1 MAIEKIQAIRGMSD
15 MLPEDAPL
23 WHFFEK
29 EASSLAK
36 LYGYQHIRTPIVEQT
51 RLFKRGIGEV
61 TDIVEKEMYSFVDSL
76 NGDELSLRPENTASV
91 VRACI
96 EHNLLYEGPKRL
108 WYMGPMFRHERPQR
122 GRYRQFHQFGMEAM
136 GFKGP
141 DTDAEQLLMLNRL
154 WKRLGIAPVRLELNC
169 LGQLEDRKAYR
180 EVLIQYFEAHKDIL
194 DEDASRRLYSNPL
207 RILDTKNP
215 DMQDL
220 VNNAPKLYDS
230 LGEESKQFLADLEAI
245 LKAEGIDYVV
255 NPRLVRGLDYYNL
268 TVFEWV
274 TDKLG
279 AQGTI
284 CGGGR
289 YDPLIG
295 MLGGIGNSMILGNFD
310 TTFAAHPEM
319 ALYIPLIGGTGGNVG
334 TQSSALVV
342 QGLANSSLDAGNTF
356 KQVLKESVVA
366 LINATIIS
374 MLVYIYNFIRF
385 GASATVSYSVSISLF
400 AVVMFASIF
409 GTLVPMTLEK
419 LKIDPAIAT
428 GPFIS
433 ITNDIIGML
442 MYMGITVL
450 LS

>member
-1 MAIEKIQAIRGMSD
+1 MAQEKIQAIRGMSYI
-15 MLPEDAPL
+15 LPSDAPL

-29 EASSLAK
+29 KAIGLAN
-36 LYGYQHIRTPIVEQT
+36 LYGYQQIRTPIVEQT

-76 NGDELSLRPENTASV
+76 NGDNLSLRPENTASV

-96 EHNLLYEGPKRL
+96 EHNLLYDAPRRL

-154 WKRLGIAPVRLELNC
+154 WKELGIAPVRLELNC
-169 LGQLEDRKAYR
+169 LGQLEERKAYR
-180 EVLIQYFEAHKDIL
+180 EILIRYFEEHKEIL
-194 DEDASRRLYSNPL
+194 DEDAQRRLYSNPL

-230 LGEESKQFLADLEAI
+230 LGEESKAFLSSLEDI
-245 LKAEGIDYVV
+245 LKAEGVDYTI

-295 MLGGIGNSMILGNFD
+295 MLGGRDAPACG
-310 TTFAAHPEM
+310 FAMGIERVLELMKECGVHPEERECDVYVVWDK
-319 ALYIPLIGGTGGNVG
+319 ALYLNAIGAAEKLRDAGIRVIVHSGSMKFANQLKRADASGALY
-334 TQSSALVV
+334 ALVIGSDEAAAGKV
-342 QGLANSSLDAGNTF
+342 GLKALREGIAGYGEQKT
-356 KQVLKESVVA
+356 LTIEEA
-366 LINATIIS
+366 LE
-374 MLVYIYNFIRF
+374 F
-385 GASATVSYSVSISLF
+385 VSKNI
-400 AVVMFASIF
+400 
-409 GTLVPMTLEK
+409 
-419 LKIDPAIAT
+419 
-428 GPFIS
+428 
-433 ITNDIIGML
+433 
-442 MYMGITVL
+442 
-450 LS
+450 

>member
-1 MAIEKIQAIRGMSD
+1 
-15 MLPEDAPL
+15 
-23 WHFFEK
+23 
-29 EASSLAK
+29 
-36 LYGYQHIRTPIVEQT
+36 
-51 RLFKRGIGEV
+51 
-61 TDIVEKEMYSFVDSL
+61 
-76 NGDELSLRPENTASV
+76 
-91 VRACI
+91 
-96 EHNLLYEGPKRL
+96 
-108 WYMGPMFRHERPQR
+108 MGPMFRHERPQR

-180 EVLIQYFEAHKDIL
+180 EGLIKYFEAHKDGLDTDAEQLLMLNRLWKRLGLAPVRLELNCLGQLEDRKAYREVLIQYFEAHKDIL

-230 LGEESKQFLADLEAI
+230 LSEESKQFLADLEAI

-295 MLGGIGNSMILGNFD
+295 MLGGRDAPACG
-310 TTFAAHPEM
+310 FAMGIERVLELMKECGVKPESRECDVYVVWDK
-319 ALYIPLIGGTGGNVG
+319 ALYLNALSAAERLRDADIAAIIHSGSMKFGNQMKRADASG
-334 TQSSALVV
+334 ALYALVIGADEAAAGKV
-342 QGLANSSLDAGNTF
+342 GL
-356 KQVLKESVVA
+356 KA
-366 LINATIIS
+366 LRENLEGYGEQKTLTIDEAIS
-374 MLVYIYNFIRF
+374 FLGQHV
-385 GASATVSYSVSISLF
+385 
-400 AVVMFASIF
+400 
-409 GTLVPMTLEK
+409 
-419 LKIDPAIAT
+419 
-428 GPFIS
+428 
-433 ITNDIIGML
+433 
-442 MYMGITVL
+442 
-450 LS
+450 

>member
-180 EVLIQYFEAHKDIL
+180 EVLIQNYEAHKDIL

-295 MLGGIGNSMILGNFD
+295 MLGGRDAPACG
-310 TTFAAHPEM
+310 FAMGIERVLELMKECGVKPESRECDVYVVWDK
-319 ALYIPLIGGTGGNVG
+319 ALYLNAL
-334 TQSSALVV
+334 SAAERLR
-342 QGLANSSLDAGNTF
+342 DAD
-356 KQVLKESVVA
+356 
-366 LINATIIS
+366 IATIIHSGS
-374 MLVYIYNFIRF
+374 MKFGNQMKRADASGALYALVI
-385 GASATVSYSVSISLF
+385 GADEAAAGKVGLKALRENLEGYGEQKTLTIDEAVS
-400 AVVMFASIF
+400 
-409 GTLVPMTLEK
+409 
-419 LKIDPAIAT
+419 
-428 GPFIS
+428 
-433 ITNDIIGML
+433 
-442 MYMGITVL
+442 L
-450 LS
+450 LGQHV

>member
-1 MAIEKIQAIRGMSD
+1 MAQEKIQAIRGMSD
-15 MLPEDAPL
+15 MLPSDAPL

-29 EASSLAK
+29 KAIGLAN
-36 LYGYQHIRTPIVEQT
+36 LYGYQQIRTPIVEQT

-76 NGDELSLRPENTASV
+76 NGDNLSLRPENTASV

-96 EHNLLYEGPKRL
+96 EHNLLYDAPRRL

-154 WKRLGIAPVRLELNC
+154 WKELGIAPVRLELNC
-169 LGQLEDRKAYR
+169 LGQLEERKAYR
-180 EVLIQYFEAHKDIL
+180 EILIRYFEEHKEIL
-194 DEDASRRLYSNPL
+194 DEDAQRRLYSNPL

-230 LGEESKQFLADLEAI
+230 LGEESKAFLSSLEDI
-245 LKAEGIDYVV
+245 LKAEGVDYTI

-289 YDPLIG
+289 YDSLIG
-295 MLGGIGNSMILGNFD
+295 MLGGRDAPACG
-310 TTFAAHPEM
+310 FAMGIERVLELMKECGVHPEERECDVYIVWDK
-319 ALYIPLIGGTGGNVG
+319 ALYLNAIGAAEKLRDAGIRVIVHSGSMKFANQLKRADASGALY
-334 TQSSALVV
+334 ALVIGSDEAAAGKV
-342 QGLANSSLDAGNTF
+342 GLKALREGIAGYGEQKT
-356 KQVLKESVVA
+356 LTIEEA
-366 LINATIIS
+366 LE
-374 MLVYIYNFIRF
+374 F
-385 GASATVSYSVSISLF
+385 VSKNI
-400 AVVMFASIF
+400 
-409 GTLVPMTLEK
+409 
-419 LKIDPAIAT
+419 
-428 GPFIS
+428 
-433 ITNDIIGML
+433 
-442 MYMGITVL
+442 
-450 LS
+450 

>member
-180 EVLIQYFEAHKDIL
+180 EV
-194 DEDASRRLYSNPL
+194 
-207 RILDTKNP
+207 
-215 DMQDL
+215 
-220 VNNAPKLYDS
+220 
-230 LGEESKQFLADLEAI
+230 
-245 LKAEGIDYVV
+245 

-295 MLGGIGNSMILGNFD
+295 MLGGRDAPACG
-310 TTFAAHPEM
+310 FAMGIERVLELMKECGVKPESRECDVYVVWDK
-319 ALYIPLIGGTGGNVG
+319 ALYLNALSAAERLRDADIAAIIHSGSMKFGNQMKRADASG
-334 TQSSALVV
+334 ALYALVIGADEAAAGKV
-342 QGLANSSLDAGNTF
+342 GL
-356 KQVLKESVVA
+356 KA
-366 LINATIIS
+366 LRENLEGYGEQKTLTIDEAIS
-374 MLVYIYNFIRF
+374 FLGHHV
-385 GASATVSYSVSISLF
+385 
-400 AVVMFASIF
+400 
-409 GTLVPMTLEK
+409 
-419 LKIDPAIAT
+419 
-428 GPFIS
+428 
-433 ITNDIIGML
+433 
-442 MYMGITVL
+442 
-450 LS
+450 

>member
-136 GFKGP
+136 GF
-141 DTDAEQLLMLNRL
+141 
-154 WKRLGIAPVRLELNC
+154 NC

-295 MLGGIGNSMILGNFD
+295 MLGGRDAPACG
-310 TTFAAHPEM
+310 FAMGIERVLELMKECGVKPESRECDVYVVWDK
-319 ALYIPLIGGTGGNVG
+319 ALYLNAL
-334 TQSSALVV
+334 SAAERLR
-342 QGLANSSLDAGNTF
+342 DAD
-356 KQVLKESVVA
+356 
-366 LINATIIS
+366 IATIIHSGS
-374 MLVYIYNFIRF
+374 MKFGNQMKRADASGALYALVI
-385 GASATVSYSVSISLF
+385 GADEAAAGKVGLKALRENLEGYGEQKTLTIDEAVS
-400 AVVMFASIF
+400 
-409 GTLVPMTLEK
+409 
-419 LKIDPAIAT
+419 
-428 GPFIS
+428 
-433 ITNDIIGML
+433 
-442 MYMGITVL
+442 L
-450 LS
+450 LGQHV

>member
-1 MAIEKIQAIRGMSD
+1 
-15 MLPEDAPL
+15 
-23 WHFFEK
+23 
-29 EASSLAK
+29 
-36 LYGYQHIRTPIVEQT
+36 
-51 RLFKRGIGEV
+51 
-61 TDIVEKEMYSFVDSL
+61 
-76 NGDELSLRPENTASV
+76 
-91 VRACI
+91 
-96 EHNLLYEGPKRL
+96 
-108 WYMGPMFRHERPQR
+108 
-122 GRYRQFHQFGMEAM
+122 M

-180 EVLIQYFEAHKDIL
+180 EVLIKYFEEHKDVL
-194 DEDASRRLYSNPL
+194 DEDATRRLYSNPL

-230 LGEESKQFLADLEAI
+230 LSEESKQFLADLEAI

-295 MLGGIGNSMILGNFD
+295 MLGGRDAPACG
-310 TTFAAHPEM
+310 FAMGIERVLELMKECDVKPESRECDVYVVWDK
-319 ALYIPLIGGTGGNVG
+319 ALYLNALSAAERLRDADIAAIIHSGSMKFGNQMKRADASG
-334 TQSSALVV
+334 ALYALVIGADEAAAGKV
-342 QGLANSSLDAGNTF
+342 GL
-356 KQVLKESVVA
+356 KA
-366 LINATIIS
+366 LRENLEGYGEQKTLTIDEAIS
-374 MLVYIYNFIRF
+374 FLGQHV
-385 GASATVSYSVSISLF
+385 
-400 AVVMFASIF
+400 
-409 GTLVPMTLEK
+409 
-419 LKIDPAIAT
+419 
-428 GPFIS
+428 
-433 ITNDIIGML
+433 
-442 MYMGITVL
+442 
-450 LS
+450 

>member
-1 MAIEKIQAIRGMSD
+1 MAQEKIQAIRGMSD
-15 MLPEDAPL
+15 MLPEEAPL
-23 WHFFEK
+23 WQFFEK
-29 EASSLAK
+29 EAIALAAQ
-36 LYGYQHIRTPIVEQT
+36 YGYQQIRTPIIEQT

-96 EHNLLYEGPKRL
+96 EHNLLYDAPRRL
-108 WYMGPMFRHERPQR
+108 WYIGPMFRHERPQR

-154 WKRLGIAPVRLELNC
+154 WKRLGIGPVRLELNC
-169 LGQLEDRKAYR
+169 LGQLEERKQYR
-180 EVLIQYFEAHKDIL
+180 EALIRYFEAHREIL
-194 DEDASRRLYSNPL
+194 DEDAQRRLYSNPL

-220 VNNAPKLYDS
+220 VNNAPRLYDS
-230 LGEESKQFLADLEAI
+230 LGEESKAFLASLEKI
-245 LKAEGIDYVV
+245 LEAEGIDYTI

-279 AQGTI
+279 SQGTI

-295 MLGGIGNSMILGNFD
+295 MLGGRDAPACGFAMGIERVLELMKECGVKPQARDCDVYVVWDKAHYLDAIGAAEKLRDCGLRVIVHSGSMK
-310 TTFAAHPEM
+310 FANQLKRADM
-319 ALYIPLIGGTGGNVG
+319 SGALY
-334 TQSSALVV
+334 
-342 QGLANSSLDAGNTF
+342 
-356 KQVLKESVVA
+356 
-366 LINATIIS
+366 
-374 MLVYIYNFIRF
+374 
-385 GASATVSYSVSISLF
+385 
-400 AVVMFASIF
+400 AV
-409 GTLVPMTLEK
+409 
-419 LKIDPAIAT
+419 
-428 GPFIS
+428 
-433 ITNDIIGML
+433 IIGADEAAA
-442 MYMGITVL
+442 GK
-450 LS
+450 LSVKALREGLPGYGEQQTLSVDEAVDFLSKNI

>member
-1 MAIEKIQAIRGMSD
+1 MAQEKIQAIRGMSD
-15 MLPEDAPL
+15 MLPSDAPL

-29 EASSLAK
+29 KAIGLAN
-36 LYGYQHIRTPIVEQT
+36 LYGYQQIRTPIVEQT

-76 NGDELSLRPENTASV
+76 NGDNLSLRPENTASV

-96 EHNLLYEGPKRL
+96 EHNLLYDAPRRL

-154 WKRLGIAPVRLELNC
+154 WKELGIAPVRLELNC
-169 LGQLEDRKAYR
+169 LGQLEERKAYR
-180 EVLIQYFEAHKDIL
+180 EILIRYFEEHKEIL
-194 DEDASRRLYSNPL
+194 DEDAQRRLYSNPL

-230 LGEESKQFLADLEAI
+230 LGEESKAFLSSLEDI
-245 LKAEGIDYVV
+245 LKAEGVDYTI

-295 MLGGIGNSMILGNFD
+295 MLGGRDAPACG
-310 TTFAAHPEM
+310 FAMGIERVLELMKECDVHPEERECDVYIVWDK
-319 ALYIPLIGGTGGNVG
+319 ALYLNAIGAAEKLRDAGIRMIVHSGSMKFANQLKRADASGALY
-334 TQSSALVV
+334 ALVIGSDEAAAGKV
-342 QGLANSSLDAGNTF
+342 GLKALREGIAGYGEQKT
-356 KQVLKESVVA
+356 LTIEEA
-366 LINATIIS
+366 LE
-374 MLVYIYNFIRF
+374 F
-385 GASATVSYSVSISLF
+385 VSKNI
-400 AVVMFASIF
+400 
-409 GTLVPMTLEK
+409 
-419 LKIDPAIAT
+419 
-428 GPFIS
+428 
-433 ITNDIIGML
+433 
-442 MYMGITVL
+442 
-450 LS
+450 

>member
-1 MAIEKIQAIRGMSD
+1 MAQDKILAIRGMSD
-15 MLPEDAPL
+15 MLPSDAPL

-29 EASSLAK
+29 KAIGLAN
-36 LYGYQHIRTPIVEQT
+36 LYGYQQIRTPIVEQT

-76 NGDELSLRPENTASV
+76 NGDNLSLRPENTASV

-96 EHNLLYEGPKRL
+96 EHNLLYDAPRRL

-154 WKRLGIAPVRLELNC
+154 WKELGIAPVRLELNC
-169 LGQLEDRKAYR
+169 LGQLEESKAYR
-180 EVLIQYFEAHKDIL
+180 EILIRYFEEHKEIL
-194 DEDASRRLYSNPL
+194 DEDAQRRLYSNPL

-230 LGEESKQFLADLEAI
+230 LGEESKAFLSSLEEI
-245 LKAEGIDYVV
+245 LKAEGVDYTI

-295 MLGGIGNSMILGNFD
+295 MLGGRDAPACG
-310 TTFAAHPEM
+310 FAMGIERVLELMKECGVHPEERECDVYVVWDK
-319 ALYIPLIGGTGGNVG
+319 ALYLNAIGAAEKLRDAGIRVIVHSGSMKFANQLKRADASGALY
-334 TQSSALVV
+334 ALVIGSDEAAAGKV
-342 QGLANSSLDAGNTF
+342 GLKALREGIAGYGEQKT
-356 KQVLKESVVA
+356 LTIEEA
-366 LINATIIS
+366 LE
-374 MLVYIYNFIRF
+374 F
-385 GASATVSYSVSISLF
+385 VSKNI
-400 AVVMFASIF
+400 
-409 GTLVPMTLEK
+409 
-419 LKIDPAIAT
+419 
-428 GPFIS
+428 
-433 ITNDIIGML
+433 
-442 MYMGITVL
+442 
-450 LS
+450 

>member
-1 MAIEKIQAIRGMSD
+1 MAKEKIQAIRGMSD
-15 MLPEDAPL
+15 MLPSDAPL
-23 WHFFEK
+23 WHFFER
-29 EASSLAK
+29 EAVALASQ
-36 LYGYQHIRTPIVEQT
+36 YGYQQIRTPIVEQT

-61 TDIVEKEMYSFVDSL
+61 TDIVEKEMYSFVDTL

-91 VRACI
+91 VRACL
-96 EHNLLYEGPKRL
+96 EHNLLYDAPRRL

-141 DTDAEQLLMLNRL
+141 DTDAEQLLLLNRL
-154 WKRLGIAPVRLELNC
+154 WKKLGIAPVRLELNC
-169 LGQLEDRKAYR
+169 LGQLEERKAYR
-180 EVLIQYFEAHKDIL
+180 EVLIRYFEEHKDLL
-194 DEDASRRLYSNPL
+194 DEDANRRLYSNPL

-230 LGEESKQFLADLEAI
+230 LGDESRAFLESLEKI
-245 LKAEGIDYVV
+245 LKAEGVEYQI

-295 MLGGIGNSMILGNFD
+295 MLGGRETPACG
-310 TTFAAHPEM
+310 FAMGIERVLELMKECGVNPVENECDVYVVWDKDYYLN
-319 ALYIPLIGGTGGNVG
+319 AL
-334 TQSSALVV
+334 SSAEQLR
-342 QGLANSSLDAGNTF
+342 DAGLRVIVHSGSMKFSN
-356 KQVLKESVVA
+356 QLRRADLSGAIYAV
-366 LINATIIS
+366 II
-374 MLVYIYNFIRF
+374 
-385 GASATVSYSVSISLF
+385 GAEEAAMNKVSIKALRADAQSYGEQKVMTMDE
-400 AVVMFASIF
+400 AVAFLTQNI
-409 GTLVPMTLEK
+409 
-419 LKIDPAIAT
+419 
-428 GPFIS
+428 
-433 ITNDIIGML
+433 
-442 MYMGITVL
+442 
-450 LS
+450 

>member
-1 MAIEKIQAIRGMSD
+1 MAQEKIQAIRGMSD
-15 MLPEDAPL
+15 MLPSDAPL

-29 EASSLAK
+29 KAIGLAN
-36 LYGYQHIRTPIVEQT
+36 LYGYQQIRTPIVEQT

-76 NGDELSLRPENTASV
+76 NGDNLSLRPENTASV

-96 EHNLLYEGPKRL
+96 EHNLLYDAPRRL

-154 WKRLGIAPVRLELNC
+154 WKELGIAPVRLELNC
-169 LGQLEDRKAYR
+169 LGQLEERKAYR
-180 EVLIQYFEAHKDIL
+180 EILIRYFEEHKEIL
-194 DEDASRRLYSNPL
+194 DEDAQRRLYSNPL

-230 LGEESKQFLADLEAI
+230 LGEESKAFLSSLEDI
-245 LKAEGIDYVV
+245 LKAEGVDYTI

-295 MLGGIGNSMILGNFD
+295 MLGGRDAPACG
-310 TTFAAHPEM
+310 FAMGIERVLELMKECDVHPEERECDVYIVWDK
-319 ALYIPLIGGTGGNVG
+319 ALYLNAIGAAEKLRDAGIRVIVHSGSMKFANQLKRADASGALY
-334 TQSSALVV
+334 ALVIGSDEAAAGKV
-342 QGLANSSLDAGNTF
+342 GLKALREGIAGYGEQKT
-356 KQVLKESVVA
+356 LTIEEA
-366 LINATIIS
+366 LE
-374 MLVYIYNFIRF
+374 F
-385 GASATVSYSVSISLF
+385 VSKNI
-400 AVVMFASIF
+400 
-409 GTLVPMTLEK
+409 
-419 LKIDPAIAT
+419 
-428 GPFIS
+428 
-433 ITNDIIGML
+433 
-442 MYMGITVL
+442 
-450 LS
+450 